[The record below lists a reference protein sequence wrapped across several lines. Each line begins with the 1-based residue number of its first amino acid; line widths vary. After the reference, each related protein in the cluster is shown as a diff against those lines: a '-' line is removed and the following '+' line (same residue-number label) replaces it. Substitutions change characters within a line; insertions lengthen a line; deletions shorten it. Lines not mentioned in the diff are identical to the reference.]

1 MTPMERLIW
10 KKYLGFGLS
19 ALLWSLLIIW
29 VELWAL
35 LVLNLALFDYFI
47 TGRVDWT
54 LRKHRLPGHLQSTLE
69 WLIIVLLA
77 LGTSLT
83 IKVLFVETYKI
94 PTPSMEGTLLAGDYI
109 VVSKLA
115 YGPRLPETP
124 LAIPFYHNKLP
135 SGKKSYSE
143 KLKMPHKRL
152 KGFSGVERDDIIVF
166 NFPAGDT
173 MVVQY
178 PGQNYYSLVRQYGRE
193 YIKSEFDLI
202 THPVDKRENYI
213 KRCIALP
220 GDTLQII
227 DGEIR
232 VNGTIRPVLPHQKF
246 KYYVTT
252 NGQALPDA
260 LLDSLKILKS
270 SVTYNPVNSLHVLYL
285 EEAYVESLKSFPQ
298 VRSIKQYVEPT
309 LSFQNQE
316 IFPHSRFNRW
326 TGDNFGPLKIPA
338 KGDTLRL
345 NLFNLPLYQRLI
357 TTYEHNDL
365 KVADG
370 RILINGDTVSNY
382 VTRMDYFFVMGDNRH
397 NSADSRYWGFVP
409 EDHLLG
415 KAVAVLFSVE
425 PDKRIIGGLR
435 KERIFRA
442 IK

>member
-1 MTPMERLIW
+1 M
-10 KKYLGFGLS
+10 GFGLS
-19 ALLWSLLIIW
+19 ALIWSMLVIW
-29 VELWAL
+29 VERWYLL
-35 LVLNLALFDYFI
+35 LLDLVLFDLVVTRKF
-47 TGRVDWT
+47 DWT
-54 LRKHRLPGHLQSTLE
+54 LRKLGLPRHLQSGLE
-69 WLIIVLLA
+69 WLFILLIA
-77 LGTSLT
+77 LATSFT

-94 PTPSMEGTLLAGDYI
+94 PTPSMEETLLAGDFI
-109 VVSKLA
+109 FVSKLA

-152 KGFSGVERDDIIVF
+152 KGFSKVERDDIIVF

-178 PGQNYYSLVRQYGRE
+178 PGQNYYSLIRQYGRE
-193 YIKSEFDLI
+193 YIKSEFDVI

-220 GDTLQII
+220 GDTLQIL
-227 DGEIR
+227 GGQVR
-232 VNGTIRPVLPHQKF
+232 VNGKTRPVLPHQKF

-252 NGQALPDA
+252 NGSPLPDA
-260 LLDSLKILKS
+260 LLDSLKILKTE
-270 SVTYNPVNSLHVLYL
+270 VTYNPANSLHVLYL
-285 EEAYVESLKSFPQ
+285 AEAFVETLKSFPQ
-298 VRSIKQYVEPT
+298 VRSIKKYVEPT

-316 IFPHSRFNRW
+316 IFPHSPHYRW
-326 TGDNFGPLKIPA
+326 TGDNFGPLEVPA
-338 KGDTLRL
+338 KGDTLQLDML
-345 NLFNLPLYQRLI
+345 NLPIYQRLI
-357 TTYEHNDL
+357 STYEHNDL
-365 KVADG
+365 HIVDG
-370 RILINGDTVSNY
+370 EIHINGEPANSY
-382 VTRMDYFFVMGDNRH
+382 VVQMDYFFVMGDNRH

-415 KAVAVLFSVE
+415 KAVAVWFSIE

-435 KERIFRA
+435 KERIFSS